1 MLTVL
6 NSILL
11 SADYLK
17 NKGID
22 SARINA
28 ELLLANILDCKRM
41 DLYLRFDQPLTK
53 IETEE
58 YRKALKRRATKE
70 PLQYIIGEVE
80 FYGLL
85 FNVNPKV
92 LIPRQ
97 ETEILIEHILEN
109 LINNNDTKI
118 LDIGSGSGNIIIS
131 LIKNIKNSEGIAIDI
146 SDDAIAV
153 AEKNA
158 ELNGVTQRIS
168 FIKKDILRDDIENLG
183 KFDIVVSN
191 PPYVSKEE
199 FNTLQKEIL
208 DHEPKYAVT
217 DFGDGFTFYKII
229 SEKSKSLLKPNG
241 KLFFEVGY
249 NQAGEVKEIME
260 KNNFKEI
267 KIIKDYSDI
276 DRVVYGEIIWEH

>member
-276 DRVVYGEIIWEH
+276 DRVVYGEII